1 MIKIFGQDDKIYT
14 SNGDKILQ
22 PTKARLRKE
31 DGGEYYVDI
40 ECSTEYSPY
49 IKHGNILVCPTPTG
63 EQAFRINN
71 PEQNKAKIKA
81 RANHV
86 FYDSKNYL
94 ITSAMATAK
103 TCAEALQIINSS
115 TEPQTAFTTASDI
128 TDINSYGCTLK
139 SLYEAVSGVLERWGG
154 HLVRDNF
161 SISIKETIG
170 TDKGVTIR
178 YGKNLKEIQK
188 SEDWNNVVTKLL
200 PTGKDGIQLDSVYL
214 TSETQYQIPYTKTV
228 SFSQDL
234 EKEEG
239 ETEEH
244 YEGRLKAD
252 LEQQATAYLNENCK
266 PKVNYSV
273 KASIENISDIGDIIE
288 VIDEDLGIDM
298 ITSVTAIEYDC
309 NLEKIT
315 LVEFGNLK
323 QKLSN
328 LIPIITQ
335 KITED

>member
-1 MIKIFGQDDKIYT
+1 MIKIFGQNDTVFT

-31 DGGEYYVDI
+31 DGGDYYVDI
-40 ECSTEYSPY
+40 ECSTDYSPW

-71 PEQNKAKIKA
+71 PEQNKTKIKA
-81 RANHV
+81 RAKHI
-86 FYDSKNYL
+86 FFDSQNYL
-94 ITSAMATAK
+94 IVSAMATAK
-103 TCAEALQIINSS
+103 TCEEALEIINAS
-115 TEPQTAFTTASDI
+115 TEPQTAFTVASDI
-128 TDINSYGCTLK
+128 NDINSYGCNLK
-139 SLYEAVSGVLERWGG
+139 SLYEAVSGVLARWGG
-154 HLVRDNF
+154 HLVRNNF
-161 SISIKETIG
+161 DIQIKETIG

-214 TSETQYQIPYTKTV
+214 ISDTQYDVPYTKTV
-228 SFSQDL
+228 SFNQDL

-239 ETEEH
+239 ETEAQ
-244 YEGRLKAD
+244 YENRLKQD
-252 LEQQATAYLNENCK
+252 LEEQATAYLAENCK
-266 PKVNYSV
+266 PKINYTV

-288 VIDEDLGIDM
+288 VIDEDLGIDL

-315 LVEFGNLK
+315 LVEFGNIK
-323 QKLSN
+323 EKLSN
-328 LIPIITQ
+328 LLNIIKKQ
-335 KITED
+335 S